1 MAPRL
6 ADVKYFGEGYLQA
19 LTHASPLNSGS
30 ITARGDLFAGLRN
43 PTAEAAGRF
52 PRSQGLTSQ
61 PYLLPACEAAVL
73 FLFRFFRRCLALS
86 CVLGCFEEST

>member
-6 ADVKYFGEGYLQA
+6 AEVKYFWEGYLQA

-30 ITARGDLFAGLRN
+30 ITARSDLFAGLQN

-52 PRSQGLTSQ
+52 PHSQGLTSQ
-61 PYLLPACEAAVL
+61 PYLLPAREAAIL
-73 FLFRFFRRCLALS
+73 FLFWFF
-86 CVLGCFEEST
+86 